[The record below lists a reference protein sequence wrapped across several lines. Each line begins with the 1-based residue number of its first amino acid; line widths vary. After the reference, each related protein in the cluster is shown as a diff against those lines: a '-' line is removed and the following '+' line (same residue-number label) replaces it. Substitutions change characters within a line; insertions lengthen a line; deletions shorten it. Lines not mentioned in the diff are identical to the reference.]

1 MERAMTCDEFRE
13 YYHDYLDGVYDCVD
27 RIVLNAYCYM
37 AQEGGGFRFWWR
49 KLMGDDNNL
58 DNAHLMRLAG
68 RFARRVSAHCKK
80 RGIPLIRCARGDR
93 KHEIAAQHLPE
104 DPNFQGVFCIL
115 IGRAPAPVR
124 DVRISSNGQP
134 HIATKKPYPYVN
146 HYSFHIMDSQWG
158 HVVIKI
164 CPHPPFNAAIM
175 LNGHEFVAREAMRRN
190 IVFSKEGNCFTKL
203 SNADD
208 LNRIA
213 ETMTDSGCAGRMIE
227 VCERWIYSACL
238 CFALDK
244 DEQKRSDFRYGYSV
258 YQAEYSR
265 NLLFTRGRVLDRVF
279 NGVIDRTRAPLNIR
293 TLKTIFGYK
302 NRPFHRDTHGK
313 GPRFELVIER
323 PDYDLTVFKVHFG
336 KLTVKIYSKGECA
349 LRIEAVAH
357 NTKDL
362 RCGKVI
368 DRFPVMAQSLQAMV
382 TRFLNVLH
390 CVDISFIDNERLKT
404 PEGLRSM
411 AAFLVLRDKVLTPLL
426 SNAGKIKRGR
436 KPKNLGATDTHYENM
451 QKEMIALFKD
461 LGIAA

>member
-1 MERAMTCDEFRE
+1 M
-13 YYHDYLDGVYDCVD
+13 
-27 RIVLNAYCYM
+27 
-37 AQEGGGFRFWWR
+37 
-49 KLMGDDNNL
+49 
-58 DNAHLMRLAG
+58 
-68 RFARRVSAHCKK
+68 
-80 RGIPLIRCARGDR
+80 
-93 KHEIAAQHLPE
+93 
-104 DPNFQGVFCIL
+104 
-115 IGRAPAPVR
+115 
-124 DVRISSNGQP
+124 
-134 HIATKKPYPYVN
+134 
-146 HYSFHIMDSQWG
+146 
-158 HVVIKI
+158 
-164 CPHPPFNAAIM
+164 
-175 LNGHEFVAREAMRRN
+175 
-190 IVFSKEGNCFTKL
+190 
-203 SNADD
+203 
-208 LNRIA
+208 
-213 ETMTDSGCAGRMIE
+213 
-227 VCERWIYSACL
+227 
-238 CFALDK
+238 
-244 DEQKRSDFRYGYSV
+244 
-258 YQAEYSR
+258 
-265 NLLFTRGRVLDRVF
+265 LDRVF

-390 CVDISFIDNERLKT
+390 CVDISFIDNERLETWHLPSKMGKSRVCGLDINLPRTRAVMEALISLSASPTGFRLADLSKSVQGIMGLSESQYTPRQCAYDLRKFRAKNIVEPIQHSRSYQTT